1 VKKSNW
7 IKIKKINNISNI
19 NINKLRIND
28 IFLTGQSVINQ
39 VDSKEK
45 GEQIVYYRVV
55 SIIENRVEYTPI
67 YDILE
72 D

>member
-1 VKKSNW
+1 MKKSNW

>member
-1 VKKSNW
+1 MKKLNW
-7 IKIKKINNISNI
+7 IKIKKISNI
-19 NINKLRIND
+19 TINNLKIND

-39 VDSKEK
+39 LDTKEK
-45 GEQIVYYRVV
+45 GDNIVYYKVV
-55 SIIENRVEYTPI
+55 SIVENRVEYTPI